1 MFVRFTFVKNKMMCL
16 DIVTKYFKMIEFLTL
31 NFLLILITFFV
42 AGFVKGV
49 AGMGLPTIAMGIL
62 SIIMSPL
69 SAASLLIIPSFVTNV
84 WQLFTGPKF
93 LDLIK
98 RFWVMMVG
106 IIIGTLAGSWLL
118 TSINTPYSSVG
129 LGLALIIYSV
139 HGLFGKA
146 FSIPTRLESKLSPI
160 IGITTGLLNGAT
172 GIFTLPAVPY
182 IQALNLSKDDLIQAL
197 GLSFTVSTIA
207 LATGL
212 ANGGVFQMDNL
223 LYSAIAIIP
232 ALMGMWVG
240 GIVRKRISIKTFR
253 ICFFIFIAMIGIE
266 ITLHPFI

>member
-1 MFVRFTFVKNKMMCL
+1 
-16 DIVTKYFKMIEFLTL
+16 MIDFLTL
-31 NFLLILITFFV
+31 NFFLILITFFI

-93 LDLIK
+93 IDLIK
-98 RFWVMMVG
+98 RFWVMMIG
-106 IIIGTLAGSWLL
+106 IVVGTLVGSWLL
-118 TSINTPYSSVG
+118 TSIHTHYSGIG
-129 LGLALIIYSV
+129 LGLALILYSI
-139 HGLFGKA
+139 HGLLGKA
-146 FSIPTRLESKLSPI
+146 FSIPSRLEPKLSPL
-160 IGITTGLLNGAT
+160 IGITTGIINGAT

-207 LATGL
+207 LAIGL
-212 ANGGVFQMDNL
+212 TNCSVLQIDNVSS
-223 LYSAIAIIP
+223 SAIAILP
-232 ALMGMWVG
+232 ALLGMWVG
-240 GIVRKRISIKTFR
+240 SIVRRRISIKTFR
-253 ICFFIFIAMIGIE
+253 ICFFTFIALMGVE
-266 ITLHPFI
+266 IALHPFL

>member
-1 MFVRFTFVKNKMMCL
+1 
-16 DIVTKYFKMIEFLTL
+16 MIEFLTL
-31 NFLLILITFFV
+31 NFFLILITFFI

-69 SAASLLIIPSFVTNV
+69 SAASLLIIPSFITNV

-98 RFWVMMVG
+98 RFWVMMIG
-106 IIIGTLAGSWLL
+106 IVIGTLAGSWFL
-118 TSINTPYSSVG
+118 TSINTPYSSIG
-129 LGLALIIYSV
+129 LGLALILYSL
-139 HGLFGKA
+139 HGLFGKT
-146 FSIPTRLESKLSPI
+146 FSISSKFEPKLSPI
-160 IGITTGLLNGAT
+160 IGLATGLLNGAT

-212 ANGGVFQMDNL
+212 VKGGVFQMDNIL
-223 LYSAIAIIP
+223 PSTIAIIP
-232 ALMGMWVG
+232 ALLGMWVG
-240 GIVRKRISIKTFR
+240 SIVRKRISIKTFR
-253 ICFFIFIAMIGIE
+253 ICFFIFIAIIGAE
-266 ITLHPFI
+266 ITFHPFLS

>member
-1 MFVRFTFVKNKMMCL
+1 
-16 DIVTKYFKMIEFLTL
+16 MIEFITL
-31 NFLLILITFFV
+31 NFFLILITFFI

-62 SIIMSPL
+62 SIVMSPL

-93 LDLIK
+93 VDLIK
-98 RFWVMMVG
+98 RFWVMMIG
-106 IIIGTLAGSWLL
+106 IVIGTLVGSWFL
-118 TSINTPYSSVG
+118 TRINTPYSSVG
-129 LGLALIIYSV
+129 LGLALIMYSV
-139 HGLFGKA
+139 HGLLGKA
-146 FSIPTRLESKLSPI
+146 FSIPVKLEPKLSPV

-207 LATGL
+207 LAAGL
-212 ANGGVFQMDNL
+212 TKGGVFQIDNVF
-223 LYSAIAIIP
+223 YSAIAIVP
-232 ALMGMWVG
+232 ALLGMWVG
-240 GIVRKRISIKTFR
+240 GIVRKRISIKTFQ
-253 ICFFIFIAMIGIE
+253 ICFFIFIAMIGVE
-266 ITLHPFI
+266 IILNPFL